1 MITDYYDQNVLL
13 QSPVYTQD
21 SYGQN
26 IAAWSTGVTVTCAI
40 QGRSGS
46 YPVINGVQ
54 WEGETYRLYCSSTVA
69 ITLRDRI
76 LQNGNYYY
84 VTYINNN
91 LRNSNHLQVDMEL
104 GRADRS

>member
-1 MITDYYDQNVLL
+1 MITDYYDLSVLL

-21 SYGQN
+21 GYGQN
-26 IAAWSTGVTVTCAI
+26 IAAWSTGVTILCTI

-46 YPVINGVQ
+46 HPVINGVQ
-54 WEGETYRLYCSSTVA
+54 WVAETYRLYCSSTVA
-69 ITLRDRI
+69 ITLQDRV
-76 LQNGNYYY
+76 LHNSVYYY

-91 LRNSNHLQVDMEL
+91 LRSNNHLQVDLEL

>member
-1 MITDYYDQNVLL
+1 MISDYYDLTVLL

-26 IAAWSTGVTVTCAI
+26 IAVWSTGVTVTCAI

-54 WEGETYRLYCSSTVA
+54 WEAETYRLYCSSTVA
-69 ITLRDRI
+69 ITLRDRV
-76 LQNGNYYY
+76 LHNSVYYY

-91 LRNSNHLQVDMEL
+91 LRSDHHLQVDLEL